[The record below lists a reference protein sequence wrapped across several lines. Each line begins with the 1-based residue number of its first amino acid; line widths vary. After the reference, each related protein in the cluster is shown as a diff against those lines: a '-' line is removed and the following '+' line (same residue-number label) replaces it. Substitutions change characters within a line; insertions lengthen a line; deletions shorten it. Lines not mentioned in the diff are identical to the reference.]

1 VVDIGRTEVSSAPA
15 ASPSLGPLQRF
26 WREYSVAAAFIA
38 VAVAGS
44 CWLARGPSSPVEAG
58 ALVRPMLALFGL
70 TALVWLTMVVAR
82 NAAVLR
88 GTASVRYFV
97 AYQAEFPGEHIERP
111 ARAFDNL
118 MQVPMLFYIV
128 CLLMLVTQR
137 ADAQQAAL
145 AWAFVVLRAV
155 HAALFI
161 TLNRVPLRFASWISS
176 CVALGLLWYR
186 FAALYA
192 GG

>member
-1 VVDIGRTEVSSAPA
+1 METGQTGASSAPA
-15 ASPSLGPLQRF
+15 ASRSVGPRQRL
-26 WREYSVAAAFIA
+26 WREYAVAAAFIA

-44 CWLARGPSSPVEAG
+44 CWLVRGPSLPVDAG
-58 ALVRPMLALFGL
+58 LLVHPMLALVGL

-82 NAAVLR
+82 NVAVLR

-97 AYQAEFPGEHIERP
+97 AYRAEFPGEHIERP
-111 ARAFDNL
+111 ARTFDNL
-118 MQVPMLFYIV
+118 MQVPTLFYVV

-161 TLNRVPLRFASWISS
+161 TLNRVFLRFASWGSS
-176 CVALGLLWYR
+176 CVVLGILWYR

-192 GG
+192 GS